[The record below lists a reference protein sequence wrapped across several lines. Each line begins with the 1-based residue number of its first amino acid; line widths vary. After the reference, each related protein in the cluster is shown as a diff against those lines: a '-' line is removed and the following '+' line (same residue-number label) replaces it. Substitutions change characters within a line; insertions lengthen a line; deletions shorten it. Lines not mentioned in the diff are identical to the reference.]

1 MYFFF
6 YFQDLSEL
14 VFRSHKAALL
24 YDGVHLFSRAV
35 EKLISDTDLTTPQ
48 VSCDNKDSP
57 YLLGEPLLKEI
68 NSVSPP
74 KSLGP
79 RSEKFSSHH
88 HHFSRLR
95 LKLAFY
101 CKTVQKNTINL
112 KDFPCFSKNI
122 LILKTKSWAR
132 GNRKILNLPQTL
144 LNSQIRD
151 LSPKCFK
158 KYLIYWNTFIKS
170 KITFYVAN

>member
-1 MYFFF
+1 MFSLIFLRFLQQFFLNIF
-6 YFQDLSEL
+6 FIKYIFLNIFQDLSEL

-79 RSEKFSSHH
+79 RSEKFIVIIIIFH
-88 HHFSRLR
+88 
-95 LKLAFY
+95 A
-101 CKTVQKNTINL
+101 
-112 KDFPCFSKNI
+112 
-122 LILKTKSWAR
+122 
-132 GNRKILNLPQTL
+132 
-144 LNSQIRD
+144 
-151 LSPKCFK
+151 
-158 KYLIYWNTFIKS
+158 
-170 KITFYVAN
+170 

>member
-1 MYFFF
+1 MFSLLYLRFLQQFFSNFFVRCIFLFF

-79 RSEKFSSHH
+79 RSEKFIVIIIIFH
-88 HHFSRLR
+88 
-95 LKLAFY
+95 A
-101 CKTVQKNTINL
+101 
-112 KDFPCFSKNI
+112 
-122 LILKTKSWAR
+122 
-132 GNRKILNLPQTL
+132 
-144 LNSQIRD
+144 
-151 LSPKCFK
+151 
-158 KYLIYWNTFIKS
+158 
-170 KITFYVAN
+170 